1 MGLGK
6 KCNQIMISETSK
18 WNYQRERA
26 LIYSVV
32 AENTKNGTKSPFF
45 MICFSLPLSISSHL
59 KKEKP
64 THTQLHT
71 QQLKVQKK
79 RNPKYPY
86 QQMKRRNQE
95 NHKEVKFRESKY
107 FWYELREKPKPQ
119 TRLLIRIIVEIALS
133 SRPPFSIQVGK
144 ALFSLSANRVQ
155 IGERNS
161 KFFQLC
167 YHL

>member
-1 MGLGK
+1 
-6 KCNQIMISETSK
+6 
-18 WNYQRERA
+18 
-26 LIYSVV
+26 
-32 AENTKNGTKSPFF
+32 
-45 MICFSLPLSISSHL
+45 
-59 KKEKP
+59 
-64 THTQLHT
+64 
-71 QQLKVQKK
+71 
-79 RNPKYPY
+79 
-86 QQMKRRNQE
+86 MKRRNQE

-161 KFFQLC
+161 EFF
-167 YHL
+167 